1 MPVKSGA
8 SAAVRKELKWLR
20 DLVGDD
26 VDALELFDVA
36 RHTATKRVVVKR
48 PGHAPPLVPNSAAS
62 IRGKLVRYD
71 IYSTRI

>member
-1 MPVKSGA
+1 
-8 SAAVRKELKWLR
+8 VRKEHKWLR

-48 PGHAPPLVPNSAAS
+48 PDRAPPLVPNSAAS
-62 IRGKLVRYD
+62 ILGKLVRYD
-71 IYSTRI
+71 IYSTRTK